1 MSISTPPLV
10 TTRNLVVFDTKVP
23 DWEQLRDGL
32 TPGTEALILDP
43 DRDGVEQISEAL
55 AGYQDLASVHIISH
69 GEPNRVFSGNSALDV
84 VSAATT
90 YSEALE
96 GWQNSLAPGAD
107 LLLYGCNV
115 GAEATASLPQV
126 LAHLTGAD
134 VAVSEDLT
142 GAASL
147 GGDWDLEVKTGQ
159 IEALPVFN
167 EIVRAEYTHVL
178 AGVITTVAGADTQG
192 FSGDGGAA
200 TSAQL
205 SGPVGVV
212 IDSSGNLYISDYNN
226 NRIRKVD
233 TSGNISSTVAGT
245 LNRPIGVAIDSGGNL
260 YIADYNNH
268 RIRKV
273 DISGNISTV
282 AGTTRGFSG
291 DGGAATSA
299 QLNSPQSVE
308 IDSSGNLYIAD
319 SSNHRIRKVDI
330 NGNISTV
337 AGTSTS
343 GFSGDGG
350 AATSAQLNFP
360 QGVEIDSSGNLYIAD
375 YNNHRIRK
383 VDISGNISTVA
394 GTTRGFSGDGGAA
407 TSAQLNRPTGV
418 EIDGSGNLYISDNTN
433 NRIRKV
439 DISGNISTVAG
450 TGTGGFSGDGGAA
463 TSAQLNR
470 PTDVEIDGSGN
481 LYIADTNNHR
491 IRKVAPP
498 PTVNLSVSA
507 TSGTEAATTAITVTA
522 TTSAAVTSDETV
534 TLAVSGTGITA
545 GDYTLSGTTLSG
557 TTLTIPSG
565 IATGTATFTV
575 VDDALAEVTE
585 TATLTISN
593 PSSGLTLGTTTTQDI
608 TITDNDKGVVFSK
621 TTATATE
628 GGATDSYTIKL
639 NTVPTNPVTVTL
651 NTGNQLEDVTAL
663 TFNADATALNAQTVT
678 LRGLLNK

>member
-1 MSISTPPLV
+1 
-10 TTRNLVVFDTKVP
+10 
-23 DWEQLRDGL
+23 
-32 TPGTEALILDP
+32 
-43 DRDGVEQISEAL
+43 
-55 AGYQDLASVHIISH
+55 
-69 GEPNRVFSGNSALDV
+69 
-84 VSAATT
+84 
-90 YSEALE
+90 
-96 GWQNSLAPGAD
+96 
-107 LLLYGCNV
+107 
-115 GAEATASLPQV
+115 
-126 LAHLTGAD
+126 
-134 VAVSEDLT
+134 
-142 GAASL
+142 
-147 GGDWDLEVKTGQ
+147 
-159 IEALPVFN
+159 
-167 EIVRAEYTHVL
+167 
-178 AGVITTVAGADTQG
+178 
-192 FSGDGGAA
+192 
-200 TSAQL
+200 
-205 SGPVGVV
+205 
-212 IDSSGNLYISDYNN
+212 
-226 NRIRKVD
+226 
-233 TSGNISSTVAGT
+233 
-245 LNRPIGVAIDSGGNL
+245 
-260 YIADYNNH
+260 
-268 RIRKV
+268 
-273 DISGNISTV
+273 
-282 AGTTRGFSG
+282 
-291 DGGAATSA
+291 
-299 QLNSPQSVE
+299 
-308 IDSSGNLYIAD
+308 
-319 SSNHRIRKVDI
+319 
-330 NGNISTV
+330 
-337 AGTSTS
+337 
-343 GFSGDGG
+343 
-350 AATSAQLNFP
+350 
-360 QGVEIDSSGNLYIAD
+360 
-375 YNNHRIRK
+375 